1 MRSNWKGILTAGSL
15 VGVGLVAGLY
25 AMQARRTEPVP
36 PVVLESGGVTVY
48 KTPT

>member
-25 AMQARRTEPVP
+25 AMQALWSRA
-36 PVVLESGGVTVY
+36 G
-48 KTPT
+48 